1 MLWFNFFYGLN
12 FISLCYKLIIM
23 YYDTPKRREIRFKPR
38 IKLNHNIKIL
48 PRDLRCSGSFHGSFV
63 THGVNIHQVGVLW
76 QLLMLSFLFYVY
88 QMNHSPEYDVAVI
101 GAGISGIVTAKCLL
115 DDKFNIIVYEMS
127 DHVGGLWQFTE
138 DGYGVM
144 RFTTM

>member
-23 YYDTPKRREIRFKPR
+23 HYDTPKRREIRFKPR

-48 PRDLRCSGSFHGSFV
+48 TRGLRCSGIFHSSSV

-76 QLLMLSFLFYVY
+76 
-88 QMNHSPEYDVAVI
+88 HAIDA
-101 GAGISGIVTAKCLL
+101 
-115 DDKFNIIVYEMS
+115 
-127 DHVGGLWQFTE
+127 
-138 DGYGVM
+138 
-144 RFTTM
+144 